1 MSAAA
6 WLVTILLLAALAHVG
21 GNGDHEAMG
30 KRTKESARQQVV
42 DGLCALILRAAHL
55 AFSIH
60 RSLQAWVQNSL
71 SQTELDVQELLQ
83 GDDTEEL
90 AEKRQH
96 LADFLQ
102 SLPQRPEH
110 FAVILPEADEGTQGV
125 GSTMACEV
133 DAVETLCT
141 CALLAKVPRLTVY
154 TRNGKCNADVMY
166 GQRKKTTPLTR
177 HCFFIFFIGSLKTS
191 FDEIAYRLRKSSM
204 TQRVAANGRM
214 PRIRLDDGSHAECS
228 GGDVDADVDPRIECP
243 PMLHVSLWSRDNGYP
258 ALARLARELAGQA
271 ECGRL
276 PSGSVDES
284 CVAEHLKDAA
294 GHQHPDLVL
303 LYDDL
308 VCIPDFPPWQLQNS
322 EVFQVGPAAARSLGN
337 AVLCAFA
344 SYANIERRWGK

>member
-1 MSAAA
+1 MSAAAA
-6 WLVTILLLAALAHVG
+6 WLVTILLLAALARVG
-21 GNGDHEAMG
+21 GNGDQEAAD
-30 KRTKESARQQVV
+30 KAKAKSAWQQLS

-55 AFSIH
+55 GFSVH
-60 RSLQAWVQNSL
+60 RSFQAWVQNSL

-102 SLPQRPEH
+102 TLPQRPEH
-110 FAVILPEADEGTQGV
+110 FAVIIPGK
-125 GSTMACEV
+125 MACEV
-133 DAVETLCT
+133 DAVETLCA
-141 CALLAKVPRLTVY
+141 CALLARVPRLTVY
-154 TRNGKCNADVMY
+154 TRS
-166 GQRKKTTPLTR
+166 
-177 HCFFIFFIGSLKTS
+177 GSLKAL
-191 FDEIAYRLRKSSM
+191 FDEITYRLRKSSM
-204 TQRVAANGRM
+204 TQRVAANGR
-214 PRIRLDDGSHAECS
+214 ILLSDGFHVESF
-228 GGDVDADVDPRIECP
+228 GGDVDPCAECP
-243 PMLHVSLWSRDNGYP
+243 PALHVSLWSRDDGYP
-258 ALARLARELAGQA
+258 ALTRLARKLAGQV

-276 PSGSVDES
+276 LSCSVDEPY
-284 CVAEHLKDAA
+284 VAERLKDAA

-322 EVFQVGPAAARSLGN
+322 EVFQVGFATARSLGS

>member
-6 WLVTILLLAALAHVG
+6 WLVAILLLAALAHVG

-154 TRNGKCNADVMY
+154 TRNGKC
-166 GQRKKTTPLTR
+166 
-177 HCFFIFFIGSLKTS
+177 SLKTS

-243 PMLHVSLWSRDNGYP
+243 PTLHVSLWSRDNGYP

-276 PSGSVDES
+276 LSGSVDES

-322 EVFQVGPAAARSLGN
+322 EVFQVGPATARSLGN

>member
-1 MSAAA
+1 MSAAV

-21 GNGDHEAMG
+21 GNGDQEITRKTL
-30 KRTKESARQQVV
+30 KRNAWQQLC
-42 DGLCALILRAAHL
+42 DGLCALVLRAAHL
-55 AFSIH
+55 AFTIH
-60 RSLQAWVQNSL
+60 RSFQAWVQNSL
-71 SQTELDVQELLQ
+71 SQAELDVQELLQ

-90 AEKRQH
+90 TEKRQH

-110 FAVILPEADEGTQGV
+110 FAVILPEANECSQG
-125 GSTMACEV
+125 GTMAFEV

-154 TRNGKCNADVMY
+154 TRNG
-166 GQRKKTTPLTR
+166 
-177 HCFFIFFIGSLKTS
+177 SLKTS

-204 TQRVAANGRM
+204 TQRVTANGRM
-214 PRIRLDDGSHAECS
+214 ARICLDDGKHVEYS
-228 GGDVDADVDPRIECP
+228 GGDDMDVDADLCIERP
-243 PMLHVSLWSRDNGYP
+243 LSLHVSLWSRDNGYP

-276 PSGSVDES
+276 PSGSIDES
-284 CVAEHLKDAA
+284 YVATKLVDAA

-322 EVFQVGPAAARSLGN
+322 EVFQVGSATARSLGN
-337 AVLCAFA
+337 AVLSAFA
-344 SYANIERRWGK
+344 SYANIEKRFGK

>member
-1 MSAAA
+1 MSAAV

-21 GNGDHEAMG
+21 GNGDQKVTSKAQ
-30 KRTKESARQQVV
+30 KRNAWQQLC
-42 DGLCALILRAAHL
+42 DGLCVLILRAAHL
-55 AFSIH
+55 AFTIH
-60 RSLQAWVQNSL
+60 RSFQAWVQNSL
-71 SQTELDVQELLQ
+71 SQAELDVQELLQ

-90 AEKRQH
+90 TEKRQH

-110 FAVILPEADEGTQGV
+110 FAVILPETNECGQG
-125 GSTMACEV
+125 
-133 DAVETLCT
+133 
-141 CALLAKVPRLTVY
+141 
-154 TRNGKCNADVMY
+154 
-166 GQRKKTTPLTR
+166 
-177 HCFFIFFIGSLKTS
+177 GSLKTS

-214 PRIRLDDGSHAECS
+214 ARICLDDGNHVEYS
-228 GGDVDADVDPRIECP
+228 GGDDMDADADLHIERP
-243 PMLHVSLWSRDNGYP
+243 LSLHVSLWSRDNGYP

-276 PSGSVDES
+276 PSSSVDEP
-284 CVAEHLKDAA
+284 CVATKLVDAA

-322 EVFQVGPAAARSLGN
+322 EVFQVGSATARSLGN
-337 AVLCAFA
+337 AVLSAFA
-344 SYANIERRWGK
+344 SYANIEKRWGK

>member
-1 MSAAA
+1 MSAAV

-21 GNGDHEAMG
+21 GNGDQKVTSKAQ
-30 KRTKESARQQVV
+30 KRNAWQQLC
-42 DGLCALILRAAHL
+42 DGLCVLILRAAHL
-55 AFSIH
+55 AFTIH
-60 RSLQAWVQNSL
+60 RSFQAWVQNSL
-71 SQTELDVQELLQ
+71 SQAELDVQELLQ

-90 AEKRQH
+90 TEKRQH

-110 FAVILPEADEGTQGV
+110 FAVILPETNECGQG
-125 GSTMACEV
+125 GTMACEV

-154 TRNGKCNADVMY
+154 TRNG
-166 GQRKKTTPLTR
+166 
-177 HCFFIFFIGSLKTS
+177 SLKTS

-214 PRIRLDDGSHAECS
+214 ARICLDDGNHVEYS
-228 GGDVDADVDPRIECP
+228 GGDDMDADADLHTERPLS
-243 PMLHVSLWSRDNGYP
+243 LHVSLWSRDNGYP

-276 PSGSVDES
+276 PSSSVDEP
-284 CVAEHLKDAA
+284 CVATKLVDAA

-322 EVFQVGPAAARSLGN
+322 EVFQVGSATARSLGN
-337 AVLCAFA
+337 AVLSAFA
-344 SYANIERRWGK
+344 SYANIEKRWGK